1 MFGISWVSKA
11 DSNFSCIK
19 NGLLEELANWVTF
32 FIQKALVE
40 NEKGSVEIKVC
51 FEAPGFIH
59 SSKLTRSLLTNKCL
73 IEVDKDG
80 WSWQNYS
87 VLADELNTSSLSIK
101 SYRMTSQFST
111 RTNSSVWRFFYT
123 RRSVDLNT
131 AVDRL
136 LFNTFW

>member
-1 MFGISWVSKA
+1 MFGISRVSKA

-19 NGLLEELANWVTF
+19 NGLLEELTNWVTF

-40 NEKGSVEIKVC
+40 NEKGSVEITVW

-80 WSWQNYS
+80 WS
-87 VLADELNTSSLSIK
+87 
-101 SYRMTSQFST
+101 
-111 RTNSSVWRFFYT
+111 
-123 RRSVDLNT
+123 
-131 AVDRL
+131 
-136 LFNTFW
+136 